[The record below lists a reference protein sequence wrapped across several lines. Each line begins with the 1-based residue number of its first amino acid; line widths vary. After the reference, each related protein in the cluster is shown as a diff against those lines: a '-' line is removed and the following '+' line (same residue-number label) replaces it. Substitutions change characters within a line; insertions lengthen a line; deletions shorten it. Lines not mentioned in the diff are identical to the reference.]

1 MTFLMFLYSSYK
13 PMLCYTAYIIINI
26 KNFDESKK
34 KKKKKNTNIVK
45 NNKPNK
51 TIIVRRLAE
60 QHIIQKQ
67 EQAQKKNI
75 QFPEA
80 NDGGWVEMHPNFCF

>member
-34 KKKKKNTNIVK
+34 QKKKKNTIIVK
-45 NNKPNK
+45 YNNPFKS
-51 TIIVRRLAE
+51 IIVRRLAE
-60 QHIIQKQ
+60 QHIIQK
-67 EQAQKKNI
+67 
-75 QFPEA
+75 
-80 NDGGWVEMHPNFCF
+80 